1 MLKFLL
7 KIYVNENYQKKLF
20 IFSAFHVIL
29 VTKPYVPELVV
40 KPMLEDLQETLE
52 KTENHLLVPTL
63 VNCLTLISEQQP
75 RLFEPRFQVTT
86 RDYYEGVV
94 NLFASFSSYML
105 KYLRCFFAF

>member
-7 KIYVNENYQKKLF
+7 KIYVNRNYQKKLF

-86 RDYYEGVV
+86 RDYYEVVV
-94 NLFASFSSYML
+94 NLFASFSCYML

>member
-7 KIYVNENYQKKLF
+7 KIYVNKDYQKKLF

-29 VTKPYVPELVV
+29 ETKPYVPELVV

-86 RDYYEGVV
+86 RDYYEGVM
-94 NLFASFSSYML
+94 N
-105 KYLRCFFAF
+105 FFLQHFLAMC